1 MSARMSAHFPRRA
14 LLLSALALFTTLAA
28 PSVQAA
34 GKLTVTESADF
45 DAPPAEVWKRIGRFG
60 DLGWHP
66 AVASTEITKGT
77 DNQRGAVRSI
87 KTKDGAEIV
96 EELLSRS
103 EGKHQLRY
111 RILTSP
117 LPVAGYE
124 SVLKVEPQG
133 NGSRVV
139 WSSRFNRSAQARKDG
154 MSGDQA
160 REVIA
165 GIYRGGFEGL
175 KAQLAQ

>member
-1 MSARMSAHFPRRA
+1 
-14 LLLSALALFTTLAA
+14 
-28 PSVQAA
+28 V
-34 GKLTVTESADF
+34 
-45 DAPPAEVWKRIGRFG
+45 
-60 DLGWHP
+60 
-66 AVASTEITKGT
+66 VASTEITKGT
-77 DNQRGAVRSI
+77 DNKRGAVRSI

-133 NGSRVV
+133 SAPA
-139 WSSRFNRSAQARKDG
+139 WSGPAASTARPRR
-154 MSGDQA
+154 A
-160 REVIA
+160 RTA
-165 GIYRGGFEGL
+165 
-175 KAQLAQ
+175 

>member
-1 MSARMSAHFPRRA
+1 M
-14 LLLSALALFTTLAA
+14 
-28 PSVQAA
+28 
-34 GKLTVTESADF
+34 TESADF

-66 AVASTEITKGT
+66 VVASTEITKGT
-77 DNQRGAVRSI
+77 DNKRGAVRSI

-117 LPVAGYE
+117 VAGGGLRVGAE
-124 SVLKVEPQG
+124 GGTPARLPRGLVQPLQPLGPGAQG
-133 NGSRVV
+133 R
-139 WSSRFNRSAQARKDG
+139 RDR
-154 MSGDQA
+154 
-160 REVIA
+160 
-165 GIYRGGFEGL
+165 
-175 KAQLAQ
+175 